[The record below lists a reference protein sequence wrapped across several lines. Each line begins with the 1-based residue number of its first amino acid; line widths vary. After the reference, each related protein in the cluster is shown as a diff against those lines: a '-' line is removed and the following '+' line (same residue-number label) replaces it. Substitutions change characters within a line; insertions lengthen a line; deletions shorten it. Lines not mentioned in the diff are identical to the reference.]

1 MLGRRLLGTQLACGF
16 SAGLFAAACG
26 GPDSAREPNFTVT
39 AAPASATSIDATTT
53 PKTSIPSPSSTIVA
67 TVSAPP
73 TTNAPS
79 LPTVDDQAGPAPET
93 DIGPSNGSPSCDA
106 ATLANVWN
114 QRFDG
119 DFPLELGPYE
129 LTDAVCDNGVATGFV
144 SQSRDDLGNPD
155 FGQAVFIAGPNG
167 WTAVGR
173 VRAPTCDT
181 EMRLIESYGMDSEA
195 AQAAARLMQVE
206 AC

>member
-1 MLGRRLLGTQLACGF
+1 VLGRRLLGIKLACGF
-16 SAGLFAAACG
+16 SACLFAAACG

-79 LPTVDDQAGPAPET
+79 LPTVDDQASPAPET

-129 LTDAVCDNGVATGFV
+129 LTDAVCDNGVATGAN
-144 SQSRDDLGNPD
+144 LGR
-155 FGQAVFIAGPNG
+155 FGECRPGSLHRRTEWLDGRGQGQGPN
-167 WTAVGR
+167 
-173 VRAPTCDT
+173 
-181 EMRLIESYGMDSEA
+181 L
-195 AQAAARLMQVE
+195 
-206 AC
+206 